1 VQQLQDY
8 QRALSQARQAL
19 DLSDTLRPAQRIT
32 DYQQLGFI
40 KLLSAIGDPALLS
53 DFMHDTLGC
62 LIERD
67 RKSPWLLMETLET
80 CSRRTATWS
89 GPPSGLAFTATRYIN
104 ASSASKS

>member
-40 KLLSAIGDPALLS
+40 KLSLPSA
-53 DFMHDTLGC
+53 TLRC
-62 LIERD
+62 
-67 RKSPWLLMETLET
+67 
-80 CSRRTATWS
+80 
-89 GPPSGLAFTATRYIN
+89 
-104 ASSASKS
+104 